1 MGKKLWKRLMVLAVT
16 AAMLLGTTLAH
27 AAGETP
33 TRTSALDL
41 RTMTT
46 AEDHLADEGWKWEP
60 TQDGGTLTLRNFYQ
74 QGVHDHHGLIQA
86 KGNIT
91 LLLEGNNVLETT
103 SDLYWPLL
111 EGDDV
116 KWTVR
121 EGASGGKLTLKMPS
135 STNRNL
141 PYGFFGKKL
150 TILSGDIH
158 AEMVLAFPE
167 VFEMSGG
174 SVTVD
179 KGTGHYAA
187 IQSLMGDVT
196 LTGGKVQITGS
207 VCGIA
212 SKNVI
217 TSDGKGDILIDGA
230 DVKIDATV
238 VALSGEKIQYKNGS
252 LDIAGGTRAA
262 NRPIQTTIPG
272 VGTTTDGQKN
282 VPYDANA
289 NVKFVSF
296 MAKHAHAGQA
306 DVWEHNDVEHWQ
318 LCTCGKAMEAQPHQ
332 FVEKHDAASHWQEC
346 VCGAK
351 KNAASHTYGA
361 WVETK
366 APTQTA
372 TGLKTRTCITCGYE
386 DSEEVAMLPA
396 ELPKTGDETPL
407 GIFALVLVLCG
418 AALLMMRRGRM
429 HPSAK

>member
-141 PYGFFGKKL
+141 RF
-150 TILSGDIH
+150 
-158 AEMVLAFPE
+158 
-167 VFEMSGG
+167 
-174 SVTVD
+174 
-179 KGTGHYAA
+179 
-187 IQSLMGDVT
+187 
-196 LTGGKVQITGS
+196 
-207 VCGIA
+207 
-212 SKNVI
+212 SK
-217 TSDGKGDILIDGA
+217 
-230 DVKIDATV
+230 
-238 VALSGEKIQYKNGS
+238 
-252 LDIAGGTRAA
+252 
-262 NRPIQTTIPG
+262 
-272 VGTTTDGQKN
+272 
-282 VPYDANA
+282 
-289 NVKFVSF
+289 
-296 MAKHAHAGQA
+296 
-306 DVWEHNDVEHWQ
+306 
-318 LCTCGKAMEAQPHQ
+318 
-332 FVEKHDAASHWQEC
+332 
-346 VCGAK
+346 
-351 KNAASHTYGA
+351 
-361 WVETK
+361 
-366 APTQTA
+366 
-372 TGLKTRTCITCGYE
+372 
-386 DSEEVAMLPA
+386 
-396 ELPKTGDETPL
+396 
-407 GIFALVLVLCG
+407 
-418 AALLMMRRGRM
+418 
-429 HPSAK
+429 